1 MRFNFSQILSCTMVI
16 FAIID
21 ILGSIPV
28 VIELRRKAGGHI
40 QSEKATLVAAM
51 LMIIFLFAGET
62 LLKIIGLDVESF
74 AIAGSFVIFFIA
86 MEMVLG
92 LTIFK
97 EDVHETVSIVP
108 LAFPLIAGAGTM
120 TTLLS
125 LKTEYETQ
133 NIIVAIVVNM
143 IFVYLVLKNTNR
155 LEKLLGKSG
164 LSILRKAFGKAIGQ
178 VRLEHTAKSFW
189 HYSACHSDQTV
200 QKQYGVIKVRN
211 KRFSVLQSGLQTWC
225 PPCHYN
231 P

>member
-1 MRFNFSQILSCTMVI
+1 MKFDFNQILTTTMVI

-28 VIELRRKAGGHI
+28 VIELRRKAGHI
-40 QSEKATLVAAM
+40 ESEKASIVATA
-51 LMIIFLFAGET
+51 LMILFLFLGES

-97 EDVHETVSIVP
+97 EEAPETVSIVP

-125 LKTEYETQ
+125 LKTEYQTQ
-133 NIIVAIVVNM
+133 NILVGIVLNM
-143 IFVYLVLKNTNR
+143 LFVYFVLKNTER
-155 LEKLLGKSG
+155 LEKLFGKTG
-164 LSILRKAFGKAIGQ
+164 LNILRKAFGVILLAI
-178 VRLEHTAKSFW
+178 A
-189 HYSACHSDQTV
+189 
-200 QKQYGVIKVRN
+200 IKLFRN
-211 KRFSVLQSGLQTWC
+211 NTGL
-225 PPCHYN
+225 
-231 P
+231 